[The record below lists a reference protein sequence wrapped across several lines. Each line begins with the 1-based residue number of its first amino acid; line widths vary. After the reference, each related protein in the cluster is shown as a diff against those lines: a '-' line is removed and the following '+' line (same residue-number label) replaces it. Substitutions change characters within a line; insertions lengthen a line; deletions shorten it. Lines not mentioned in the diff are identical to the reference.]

1 MISHEIKKWLNNQ
14 RSLHKLNINIVS
26 LNALPNWK
34 YTKKNIHHISN
45 RFFKIVGLKVL
56 SNFYK
61 KNWEQPIIIQN
72 EIGILGIIKNKKTN
86 KYLLQAKVEPGNI
99 NKLQIAPTV
108 QATKSNYN
116 RVHGGQK
123 VPYIDYFLKYKKLNI
138 FNQSEQGFRYL
149 YKFNSNILIEI
160 KKKITN
166 KKEFRWF
173 SKQQIKELIK
183 EKNLINMDTISVL
196 SSFISKI
203 KVNNSIN
210 TNKTIYDW
218 VKKND
223 SIYFIKTKIVDLSN
237 LKEWSIKLKKIIHKK
252 NRHFSIIGIDVKTN
266 KREINNWSQ
275 PILKGKKMAF
285 AGFVKTN
292 INNTDHYLCRYIIKP
307 GLKKSSIGCT
317 VNTSDISIFNKNS
330 NLDNTEKKFIKKYF
344 FSKKN
349 KKNIIYD
356 NILSDEGGRFY
367 KCQIRYM
374 ISLFDYKDILTIPK
388 NYMFLSHNQI
398 VEMIKNKRLDIES
411 RLLFACDNI
420 DHVK

>member
-1 MISHEIKKWLNNQ
+1 MISQTIKTWLNKQ
-14 RSLHKLNINIVS
+14 RSLHKLNVKIIN
-26 LNALPNWK
+26 LNAISNWK
-34 YTKKNIHHISN
+34 FTKKSIHHNSN
-45 RFFKIVGLKVL
+45 RFFKIVGLKIL

-72 EIGILGIIKNKKTN
+72 EIGILGIIKNKKTK

-116 RVHGGQK
+116 RVHGGHK
-123 VPYIDYFLKYKKLNI
+123 VPYINYFLKYKNLNI

-160 KKKITN
+160 KKKIKK
-166 KKEFRWF
+166 KKEFYWF
-173 SKQQIKELIK
+173 TKKQIKELIK

-196 SSFISKI
+196 SSFILKL

-210 TNKTIYDW
+210 SDKTIYDW
-218 VKKND
+218 IKKND
-223 SIYFIKTKIVDLSN
+223 NIYFIRTKIVDLSN

-252 NRHFSIIGIDVKTN
+252 NKHFSIIGINVKTN
-266 KREINNWSQ
+266 KREVNNWSQ
-275 PILKGKKMAF
+275 PILEGKKLAF

-292 INNTDHYLCRYIIKP
+292 INNTNHYLCRYIIKP

-317 VNTSDISIFNKNS
+317 VNNSDISILNKNV
-330 NLDNTEKKFIKKYF
+330 NLDNTDKKFIKKYF

-374 ISLFDYKDILTIPK
+374 ISLFDFKDILDIPK

-420 DHVK
+420 DHIK

>member
-223 SIYFIKTKIVDLSN
+223 SIYFIKIKIVDLSN

-420 DHVK
+420 DHIK

>member
-1 MISHEIKKWLNNQ
+1 MISQTIKTWLSKQ
-14 RSLHKLNINIVS
+14 KSLHKLNVEIID
-26 LNALPNWK
+26 LNAISNWK
-34 YTKKNIHHISN
+34 FTKKSIHHNSN
-45 RFFKIVGLKVL
+45 RFFKIVGLKIL

-61 KNWEQPIIIQN
+61 KNWEQPIIVQN
-72 EIGILGIIKNKKTN
+72 EIGILGIIKNKKKK

-116 RVHGGQK
+116 RLHGVHK
-123 VPYIDYFLKYKKLNI
+123 VPYINYFLKYKNLNI

-160 KKKITN
+160 KKKIKK
-166 KKEFRWF
+166 KKEFYWF
-173 SKQQIKELIK
+173 TKKQIKELIK

-196 SSFISKI
+196 SSFILKL

-210 TNKTIYDW
+210 SDKTIYDW
-218 VKKND
+218 IKKND
-223 SIYFIKTKIVDLSN
+223 NIYFIRTKIVDLSN

-252 NRHFSIIGIDVKTN
+252 NKHFSIIGINVKTN
-266 KREINNWSQ
+266 KREVNNWSQ
-275 PILKGKKMAF
+275 PILEGKKVAF

-292 INNTDHYLCRYIIKP
+292 INNTNHYLCRYIIKP

-317 VNTSDISIFNKNS
+317 VNNSDISILNKNV
-330 NLDNTEKKFIKKYF
+330 NLDNTDKKFIKKYF

-374 ISLFDYKDILTIPK
+374 ISLFDFKDILDIPK

-420 DHVK
+420 DHIK

>member
-1 MISHEIKKWLNNQ
+1 MISQTIKTWLNKQ
-14 RSLHKLNINIVS
+14 RSLHKLNVKIID
-26 LNALPNWK
+26 LNAISNWK
-34 YTKKNIHHISN
+34 FTKKSIHHNSN
-45 RFFKIVGLKVL
+45 RFFKIVGLKIL

-72 EIGILGIIKNKKTN
+72 EIGILGIIRNKKTK

-116 RVHGGQK
+116 RVHGGLK
-123 VPYIDYFLKYKKLNI
+123 VPYIDYFLKLKKLSI

-160 KKKITN
+160 KKKIVI
-166 KKEFRWF
+166 KKEFYWF
-173 SKQQIKELIK
+173 SKKEIKEMIK
-183 EKNLINMDTISVL
+183 EKNLINMDTISVF
-196 SSFISKI
+196 SSFISKL
-203 KVNNSIN
+203 KTNNSFN
-210 TNKTIYDW
+210 SNKTINEW
-218 VKKND
+218 IKKND
-223 SIYFIKTKIVDLSN
+223 SIYFIKTKIVDLNS
-237 LKEWSIKLKKIIHKK
+237 LKEWSIKLKKIIHKNNK
-252 NRHFSIIGIDVKTN
+252 HFSIIGINVKTS

-285 AGFVKTN
+285 AGFIKTK
-292 INNTDHYLCRYIIKP
+292 IKNTDHYLCRYTLKP

-317 VNTSDISIFNKNS
+317 ANTSDISIFDKNI
-330 NLDNTEKKFIKKYF
+330 NLDNTENKFTKNFFFTKKY
-344 FSKKN
+344 KN
-349 KKNIIYD
+349 NIIYD

-374 ISLFDYKDILTIPK
+374 ISLVDFNDILNIPK

-420 DHVK
+420 DHIK

>member
-1 MISHEIKKWLNNQ
+1 MINHKIKKWLNNQ
-14 RSLHKLNINIVS
+14 RSLHKLNVKIVN
-26 LNALPNWK
+26 LNQVSKWK
-34 YTKKNIHHISN
+34 FTKKDIHHVSN
-45 RFFKIVGLKVL
+45 RFFKVVGIKVL

-61 KNWEQPIIIQN
+61 RNWEQPIIIQN

-123 VPYIDYFLKYKKLNI
+123 VPYIDFFLKYKNLNI

-149 YKFNSNILIEI
+149 YKFNSNILIKI
-160 KKKITN
+160 KKKITK
-166 KKEFRWF
+166 KKEFYWF
-173 SKQQIKELIK
+173 SKKQIKELVK
-183 EKNLINMDTISVL
+183 EKNLVNMDTISIL
-196 SSFISKI
+196 STFISKL
-203 KVNNSIN
+203 KVNNPIN
-210 TNKTIYDW
+210 SNKTINEW
-218 VKKND
+218 IKKND
-223 SIYFIKTKIVDLSN
+223 SIYFISTKIVNLSK

-252 NRHFSIIGIDVKTN
+252 NKHFSIIGIDVKTN
-266 KREINNWSQ
+266 KREISNWSQ

-285 AGFVKTN
+285 AGFIKTN
-292 INNTDHYLCRYIIKP
+292 INNTNHYLCRYLVKP

-317 VNTSDISIFNKNS
+317 VNTSDLSIINKNTD
-330 NLDNTEKKFIKKYF
+330 LDKIEKKFIKEYF

-349 KKNIIYD
+349 RKNIIYD

-367 KCQIRYM
+367 NCQIRYM
-374 ISLFDYKDILTIPK
+374 ISLFDYKEILTLPK

-398 VEMIKNKRLDIES
+398 VEMIRNKRLDIES

-420 DHVK
+420 DYIK

>member
-1 MISHEIKKWLNNQ
+1 MISQTIKTWLNKQ
-14 RSLHKLNINIVS
+14 RSLHKLNVKIIN
-26 LNALPNWK
+26 LNAISNWK
-34 YTKKNIHHISN
+34 FTKKSIHHNSN
-45 RFFKIVGLKVL
+45 RFFKIVGLKIL

-72 EIGILGIIKNKKTN
+72 EIGILGIIKNKKTK

-116 RVHGGQK
+116 RVHGGLK
-123 VPYIDYFLKYKKLNI
+123 VPYIDYFLKLKKLSI

-160 KKKITN
+160 KKKIVT
-166 KKEFRWF
+166 KQEFYWF
-173 SKQQIKELIK
+173 SKKEIKEMIK
-183 EKNLINMDTISVL
+183 EKNLINMDTISVF
-196 SSFISKI
+196 SSFISKL
-203 KVNNSIN
+203 KTNNSFN
-210 TNKTIYDW
+210 SNKTINDW
-218 VKKND
+218 IKKND
-223 SIYFIKTKIVDLSN
+223 SIYFIKTKIVDLNN
-237 LKEWSIKLKKIIHKK
+237 LKEWSIKLKKIIHKNNK
-252 NRHFSIIGIDVKTN
+252 HFSIIGINVKTS

-285 AGFVKTN
+285 AAFIKTK
-292 INNTDHYLCRYIIKP
+292 IKNTDHYLCRYILKP
-307 GLKKSSIGCT
+307 GLKKSIIGCT
-317 VNTSDISIFNKNS
+317 ANASDISIFDKNI
-330 NLDNTEKKFIKKYF
+330 NLNNTENKFTKKFFFTKKY
-344 FSKKN
+344 KN
-349 KKNIIYD
+349 NIIYD

-374 ISLFDYKDILTIPK
+374 ISLVDFNDILNIPK

-398 VEMIKNKRLDIES
+398 IEMIKNKRLDIES

-420 DHVK
+420 DHIK